1 MSVVRKIISYT
12 KPHMLYILLALLCC
26 AVSAGFTLYIP
37 VLVGNAVDFMIQKG
51 AVDFKEITRIILE
64 IGIFIAVVA
73 VFQWLSGNFTNIIS
87 IY

>member
-1 MSVVRKIISYT
+1 
-12 KPHMLYILLALLCC
+12 MLYILLALLCC